1 MENQVDGSFF
11 SLSADEVL
19 DVSNW
24 EQLCIIV
31 RYVSDKN
38 LLTLFCLGMDHLVH
52 PYSTFVKIS
61 WEGC

>member
-1 MENQVDGSFF
+1 MENQVDNSFF

-31 RYVSDKN
+31 RYVSD
-38 LLTLFCLGMDHLVH
+38 
-52 PYSTFVKIS
+52 
-61 WEGC
+61 